1 MADIKSHLR
10 VHYNDVKVKC
20 PEEGCDFSCR
30 AKITLKQHLQS
41 VHSDNEPMYA
51 CHVCEERYYKG
62 SDLTKHLV
70 KAHSYTTPSGH
81 SRFEFKGLTQRRQ
94 SCVDLYTF
102 RFRYTKDSV
111 TGLFRLQTT
120 RFESFEMMETVT
132 TTTSVRKSSRAKKNI
147 PVKTE
152 AVSLCPEEL
161 GSSLA
166 EAGGMMTA
174 TFDSS
179 DAIIDVA
186 DIENIKVENIADGD
200 CVLFSAESVS
210 VSMPILTT
218 DLQGEFSDM
227 VSMAMMAAIENDED
241 IEVRGSFSYLYL

>member
-10 VHYNDVKVKC
+10 VHYNDVRVKC

-41 VHSDNEPMYA
+41 VHSDNEPKYS
-51 CHVCEERYYKG
+51 CHVCEERCYKG

-70 KAHSYTTPSGH
+70 KAHSFTTPSGH
-81 SRFEFKGLTQRRQ
+81 S
-94 SCVDLYTF
+94 

-132 TTTSVRKSSRAKKNI
+132 TTTSVRTSSRGKKKSI
-147 PVKTE
+147 VKAE
-152 AVSLCPEEL
+152 AVSLSPEEL
-161 GSSLA
+161 GSSDA
-166 EAGGMMTA
+166 
-174 TFDSS
+174 
-179 DAIIDVA
+179 AIIDVA
-186 DIENIKVENIADGD
+186 DIENIKVENIADGHS
-200 CVLFSAESVS
+200 VLVSAESVS

-218 DLQGEFSDM
+218 DSKGDASDM
-227 VSMAMMAAIENDED
+227 VSVAMMAAIEHDED
-241 IEVRGSFSYLYL
+241 IEVGGLS